1 MTLRRQLLFM
11 LADGCCV
18 VFSAICFCIGKGRA
32 NCFNNLKY
40 AEIIELFCFY
50 CSLSSQRAS
59 WMCPFFTQVSV
70 WLSNF
75 YQGACA
81 LSKKYIIVMVRR

>member
-40 AEIIELFCFY
+40 AEIIELFLFLLLIVIATGQLDVSIFY
-50 CSLSSQRAS
+50 SGFCLAIQFLPGGLR
-59 WMCPFFTQVSV
+59 TE
-70 WLSNF
+70 
-75 YQGACA
+75 
-81 LSKKYIIVMVRR
+81 